1 MNEAKPPQESL
12 DGRRRELI
20 KWLWRTPVILAAVG
34 ASWGLREAYHVLFG
48 KQRPKSNPSFSTL
61 PAQRIA
67 ALSELAEA
75 WQHVNFVYA
84 GSPSILINLP
94 EAALSSQRLAD
105 KELIA
110 LSARCTHQGCPVQL
124 NTNTEAIAVAYGYR
138 TNSPS
143 LVCPCHFSVFS
154 PSKAGQAVS
163 GPAVEPLPRI
173 QLELR
178 DDGIYAVGVEQL

>member
-1 MNEAKPPQESL
+1 MSEAKPPQESL

-48 KQRPKSNPSFSTL
+48 KQRPKSNPIFVAHT
-61 PAQRIA
+61 PEFIA
-67 ALSELAEA
+67 NLADIAEP
-75 WQHVNFVYA
+75 WQHVNFIYA
-84 GSPSILINLP
+84 GSPSILIHLP
-94 EAALSSQRLAD
+94 EAALSSQQLAG

-138 TNSPS
+138 TDSPS
-143 LVCPCHFSVFS
+143 LICPCHFSVFS
-154 PSKAGQAVS
+154 PIKAGQAVS
-163 GPAVEPLPRI
+163 GPAFEPLPRI

-178 DDGIYAVGVEQL
+178 DDGIYAVGVEQS